1 MKKFIKTNKKM
12 IIISLL
18 TSIAVSYLLGYGRT
32 YQVFGGEDLILLI
45 PIFYWILKYIDEQEN
60 EK

>member
-32 YQVFGGEDLILLI
+32 YPAFGGEDLILLI
-45 PIFYWILKYIDEQEN
+45 PIFYWIIKYIDEQEN